1 MIKASRD
8 SAAYQLDAA
17 SSPDQL
23 DTSRFAQPEK
33 SDVQQQQSKPE
44 GRQPASKQ
52 KQTAGRHHKK
62 TKKGTQIR
70 QRIQLVTPARLFCAV
85 FVGILCTCLIYSQM
99 MLTVK
104 THELSQCESELK
116 VLESAHVSLMSKY
129 EQQYNADYIAEYAE
143 NTLGMVK
150 LSTSQIEYIEL
161 ARQEGIDVTSS
172 APTTGGVVGSL
183 VRGFTALL
191 EYLR

>member
-1 MIKASRD
+1 
-8 SAAYQLDAA
+8 
-17 SSPDQL
+17 
-23 DTSRFAQPEK
+23 
-33 SDVQQQQSKPE
+33 
-44 GRQPASKQ
+44 
-52 KQTAGRHHKK
+52 
-62 TKKGTQIR
+62 
-70 QRIQLVTPARLFCAV
+70 
-85 FVGILCTCLIYSQM
+85 

-104 THELSQCESELK
+104 THELSQCENELK

-129 EQQYNADYIAEYAE
+129 EQQYSAEYIADYAE

-150 LSTSQIEYIEL
+150 LNTSQIEYIEL
-161 ARQEGIDVTSS
+161 ADRSGIEVSAS